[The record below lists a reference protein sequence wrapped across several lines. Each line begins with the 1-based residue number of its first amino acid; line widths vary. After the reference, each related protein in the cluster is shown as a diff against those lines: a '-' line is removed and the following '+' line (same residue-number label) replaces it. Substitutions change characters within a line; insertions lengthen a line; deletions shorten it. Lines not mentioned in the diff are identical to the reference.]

1 MSTTFVNCPDIQAEL
16 NQFYNT
22 CSAGNLRE
30 PMPFF
35 DFLMSDANMG
45 GLSQQVVP
53 GPGKIRNVV
62 LTYEQRIPES
72 EVTAI
77 ESCDMTCSASTKR
90 GNLSTNYTIDCSNG
104 WQVEE
109 LMSANDF
116 VYACQS
122 NDQILASKIQKLIDA
137 VVRKAATE
145 LTTQAATL
153 YGTWSQDAIPG
164 NTSEDAPINIVTV
177 DGSGNIKPQG
187 WEDLDLAI
195 LQTNFCS
202 APVIFGGTTIFKYA
216 RLMQAGCCSAQGL
229 DLAAMRDAYG
239 KAVVWDRRVNAI
251 TGNDGFWVLQP
262 GSLAVLTYSG
272 ADQGMGMAQVLEGAN
287 YRKMTVQDPQSGLPI
302 DLVISDNC
310 GNVSITARAVAKVVS
325 IPRDLMFASG
335 DNMANVNFFASGVCN
350 D

>member
-1 MSTTFVNCPDIQAEL
+1 MATTFVNCPDIQAEL
-16 NQFYNT
+16 NQYYNT

-35 DFLMSDANMG
+35 DFLMSDANMS
-45 GLSQQVVP
+45 GLSQLVVP
-53 GPGKIRNVV
+53 GPGKIRTVQ

-72 EVTAI
+72 EVNNI
-77 ESCDMTCSASTKR
+77 ESCDMTCSAETKR
-90 GNLSTNYTIDCSNG
+90 GNLQAEYRIDCDNG

-109 LMSANDF
+109 LLSAKDF
-116 VYACQS
+116 IYACQS
-122 NDQILASKIQKLIDA
+122 NEQILASKIQKLIDA
-137 VVRKAATE
+137 VVRKAATV
-145 LTTQAATL
+145 LTQQASSLVGA
-153 YGTWSQDAIPG
+153 WSQDAYPG
-164 NTSEDAPINIVTV
+164 GSAGDPFNVVTV
-177 DGSGNIKPQG
+177 DGSGNVKPQG

-229 DLAAMRDAYG
+229 DLQAMRDAYG
-239 KAVVWDRRVNAI
+239 KATVWDRRVNAI

-262 GSLAVLTYSG
+262 GALAVITYSG
-272 ADQGMGMAQVLEGAN
+272 ADQGMGMAQVLEGSN

-310 GNVSITARAVAKVVS
+310 GNVSITARVVAKVVG
-325 IPRDLMFASG
+325 IPSDIFPGG
-335 DNMANVNFFASGVCN
+335 DDPMTGVNFFTAGICN